1 MRIATSQYHQTMAQT
16 LGSAQSRLEH
26 VMQQMATGKRL
37 LLPSDDPVAGVR
49 MSRLNREEAALA
61 QYREN
66 IGALSVRLTQNE
78 TALDSTVAD
87 MLQVR
92 DLLVWASDGANV
104 SEDLNAMAGSLVS
117 LRDSLLYSA
126 NSRDHEGR
134 YLFSGTASDA
144 PTMVHNGTNY
154 VFNGNEAT
162 QLVAVGN
169 EVTQPA
175 NVNLKEMADLL
186 NQLDATIA
194 ALQTPGVSP
203 NDPAVRA
210 TLKANLEGTDA
221 TLSAVNAKIA
231 GLGGAQNILATLD
244 DTHANVSVGNQQ
256 ALITLGQLDYG
267 EAAIRLNGYSTAL
280 QATQKAY
287 SRVSNLSLF
296 NVL

>member
-16 LGSAQSRLEH
+16 LGSAQARLEH
-26 VMQQMATGKRL
+26 VLQQMANGKRL

-49 MSRLNREEAALA
+49 MSRLNREEAALD

-78 TALDSTVAD
+78 TALDTTVSD
-87 MLQVR
+87 MMQVR
-92 DLLVWASDGANV
+92 DLLVWASDGANA

-134 YLFSGTASDA
+134 YLFSGTASSQ
-144 PTMVHNGTNY
+144 PTIVHSGTGY

-162 QLVAVGN
+162 QLVTVGN

-194 ALQTPGVSP
+194 ALQTTGVNA

-210 TLKANLEGTDA
+210 TLKANLEGTD
-221 TLSAVNAKIA
+221 TTMSAVNGKIA

-244 DTHANVSVGNQQ
+244 DTHASVSVANKQ
-256 ALITLGQLDYG
+256 ALILLGQLDYG
-267 EAAIRLNGYSTAL
+267 EAAIRLNGYKTAL
-280 QATQKAY
+280 EATQKAY

-296 NVL
+296 NVI

>member
-16 LGSAQSRLEH
+16 LGSAQARLEH
-26 VMQQMATGKRL
+26 VLQQMANGKRL
-37 LLPSDDPVAGVR
+37 VLPSDDPVAGVR
-49 MSRLNREEAALA
+49 MSRLNREEAALD

-78 TALDSTVAD
+78 TALDTTVSD
-87 MLQVR
+87 MMQVR
-92 DLLVWASDGANV
+92 DLLVWASDGANA

-134 YLFSGTASDA
+134 YLFSGTASSQA
-144 PTMVHNGTNY
+144 TIVHNGTGY

-162 QLVAVGN
+162 QLVTVGN

-194 ALQTPGVSP
+194 ALQTTGVNA

-210 TLKANLEGTDA
+210 TLKANLEGTD
-221 TLSAVNAKIA
+221 TTMSAVNGKIA

-244 DTHANVSVGNQQ
+244 DTHASVSVANKQ
-256 ALITLGQLDYG
+256 ALILLGQLDYG
-267 EAAIRLNGYSTAL
+267 EAAIRLNGYKTAL
-280 QATQKAY
+280 EATQKAY

-296 NVL
+296 NVI

>member
-16 LGSAQSRLEH
+16 LGTAQSRLEH
-26 VMQQMATGKRL
+26 VMQQMAAGKRL

-49 MSRLNREEAALA
+49 MSRLTREEAALA
-61 QYREN
+61 QYRDN

-78 TALDSTVAD
+78 TALDSSVND

-92 DLLVWASDGANV
+92 DLLVWALDGANA

-117 LRDSLLYSA
+117 LRDSLLYAA

-134 YLFSGTASDA
+134 YLFSGTASSSA
-144 PTMVHNGTNY
+144 TITHNGTNY
-154 VFNGNEAT
+154 VFGGNEAT

-169 EVTQPA
+169 DVTQPA
-175 NVNLKEMADLL
+175 NVHLKEMADLL

-194 ALQTPGVSP
+194 ALQTPGVTA
-203 NDPAVRA
+203 NDPAVHA
-210 TLKANLEGTDA
+210 ALKANLQGTDG

-256 ALITLGQLDYG
+256 ALISLGQLDYG
-267 EAAIRLNGYSTAL
+267 EAAIRLAGYSSAL
-280 QATQKAY
+280 EATQKAY
-287 SRVSNLSLF
+287 SRVSKLSLF
-296 NVL
+296 NAI